1 LSDLR
6 LALWPGLSRRFFLLM
21 ASLLLCIACAH
32 RAPSAPA
39 ASPSASPPTDS
50 PAQLQGDDD
59 IQKLLAAI
67 EPYVQKARATYPAV
81 RERFLAGL
89 PEGSALFVTAQLHD
103 AAGNMEQA
111 FVQVDSIHDGQIG
124 GIIRNDI
131 NTVVAHHQGERYSF
145 PEQDLI
151 DWTIVSA
158 DGSEEG
164 NVVGKFLETW
174 QQTAH

>member
-1 LSDLR
+1 MK
-6 LALWPGLSRRFFLLM
+6 RFFLLA
-21 ASLLLCIACAH
+21 ASLLLCAACAH
-32 RAPSAPA
+32 RAPSGP
-39 ASPSASPPTDS
+39 ASPSPASPPADN
-50 PAQLQGDDD
+50 PVQLQGDDD
-59 IQKLLAAI
+59 IQKLLTAI

-103 AAGNMEQA
+103 ATGNMEQA
-111 FVQVDSIHDGQIG
+111 FIQVETIHDGQII

-131 NTVVAHHQGERYSF
+131 NTVVAHHKGERYSF
-145 PEQDLI
+145 PEKELI

-164 NVVGKFLETW
+164 NVVGTFLETW